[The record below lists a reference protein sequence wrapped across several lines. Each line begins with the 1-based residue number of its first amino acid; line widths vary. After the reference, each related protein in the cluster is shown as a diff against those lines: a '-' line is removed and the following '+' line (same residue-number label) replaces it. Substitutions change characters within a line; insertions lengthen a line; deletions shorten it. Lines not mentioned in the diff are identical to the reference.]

1 MEFEFKINGKTVV
14 SETEDV
20 SVRKL
25 LELAAEQ
32 DAIAKSGS
40 WELRDEKGIVLDPES
55 KLGANSTPPLT
66 ATLSGPATVAI

>member
-14 SETEDV
+14 SETEEV
-20 SVRKL
+20 SVKKL

-32 DAIAKSGS
+32 NAIAKTGS
-40 WELRDEKGIVLDPES
+40 WELRDEKGTMLDPES

-66 ATLSGPATVAI
+66 ATLAGPAKVAN